1 LIGGSSLKASV
12 KENYYTNNIV
22 LSEKD
27 IQTSKLYLATK
38 RTIDIVGSLT
48 GIIIL
53 FPLCL
58 LVAICI
64 KLEALKDPIIFSQLR
79 VGKNGKC
86 FKIYKFRSMVRDAEE
101 KLTELLHKNDVKGHM
116 FKMKKDPRITK
127 VGKFIRKTSID
138 ELPQLINILL
148 GQMSFV
154 GPRPPLPREVKEYTE
169 YERQRLL
176 ITPGCTGL
184 WQISGRSDL
193 DFNHMLEL
201 DLKYISN
208 RTIWFDMK
216 IIIKTIFVLFN
227 SKGAY

>member
-1 LIGGSSLKASV
+1 MKASV

-27 IQTSKLYLATK
+27 IQISKSYIATK

-53 FPLCL
+53 FPLFL
-58 LVAICI
+58 LVAVCI
-64 KLEALKDPIIFSQLR
+64 KLEAVKDPIIFSQLR

-101 KLTELLHKNDVKGHM
+101 KLTELLHRNDVKGHM

-127 VGKFIRKTSID
+127 VGMFIRKTSID

-154 GPRPPLPREVKEYTE
+154 GPRPALPREVKEYTE
-169 YERQRLL
+169 YEKQRLL

-193 DFNHMLEL
+193 DFNQMLEL
-201 DLKYISN
+201 DLKYIQDRSFL
-208 RTIWFDMK
+208 TDWK
-216 IIIKTIFVLFN
+216 IILKTFGAVL
-227 SKGAY
+227 GMHGV

>member
-1 LIGGSSLKASV
+1 MIGGSSLKASV

-53 FPLCL
+53 FPLFV
-58 LVAICI
+58 LVAVCI

-101 KLTELLHKNDVKGHM
+101 KLTDLLLRNDVKGHM

-169 YERQRLL
+169 YEKQRLL

-184 WQISGRSDL
+184 WQISGRSHL
-193 DFNHMLEL
+193 DFNQMLEL

-216 IIIKTIFVLFN
+216 IIIKTM
-227 SKGAY
+227 

>member
-1 LIGGSSLKASV
+1 MKASV
-12 KENYYTNNIV
+12 RENYYTNNIV

-27 IQTSKLYLATK
+27 IQISKVYVVTK

-53 FPLCL
+53 FPLFL
-58 LVAICI
+58 LVAVCI
-64 KLEALKDPIIFSQLR
+64 KIEARKDPIIFSQLR

-101 KLTELLHKNDVKGHM
+101 KLTELLHRNDVKGHM

-138 ELPQLINILL
+138 ELPQLINILI

-176 ITPGCTGL
+176 IIPGCTGL
-184 WQISGRSDL
+184 WQISGRSNL

-201 DLKYISN
+201 DLKYINN
-208 RTIWFDMK
+208 RTIWFDIK
-216 IIIKTIFVLFN
+216 IIVKTIFVLFN
-227 SKGAY
+227 SKDAY

>member
-1 LIGGSSLKASV
+1 MKASV
-12 KENYYTNNIV
+12 RENYYTNNIV

-27 IQTSKLYLATK
+27 IQISKVYVVTK

-53 FPLCL
+53 FPLFL
-58 LVAICI
+58 LVAVCI
-64 KLEALKDPIIFSQLR
+64 KIEARKDPIIFSQLR

-101 KLTELLHKNDVKGHM
+101 KLTELLHRNDVKGHM

-138 ELPQLINILL
+138 ELPQLINILI

-176 ITPGCTGL
+176 IIPGCTGL
-184 WQISGRSDL
+184 WQISGRSNL

-201 DLKYISN
+201 DLKYINN
-208 RTIWFDMK
+208 RTIWFDIK
-216 IIIKTIFVLFN
+216 IIVKTIFILFN
-227 SKGAY
+227 SKDAY